1 MDEEYKKLIEIFD
14 SRYVLKDACSN
25 RHEKLDEKMDDVK
38 TTQTQIA
45 TKVEISQK
53 VDWAIFGAC
62 LAALVTSVMNL
73 ILK

>member
-1 MDEEYKKLIEIFD
+1 MGDNYKELIEMLD
-14 SRYVLKDACSN
+14 TRYVLKDACST
-25 RHEKLDEKMDDVK
+25 RHEKLDDKIDEIK

-45 TKVEISQK
+45 TKVEISSK

-62 LAALVTSVMNL
+62 LAALITSVMNL